1 MRIAV
6 DVGGTFTDV
15 VVLGEGDGGLR
26 HEKVETV
33 PSDPARGVLAG
44 FAKAGAEL
52 AALDF
57 FVHGTTLGI
66 NALLTRTGAR
76 VAIVTTKGF
85 RDVYEVGRTDREPMY
100 DFKYRRPPT
109 LVPRRLV
116 LEVGERLAYDGE
128 VLVPFDRESAV
139 DRSARHPRAGS
150 GGRRRLLPAQLRQP
164 RARARDGAGLCRPN
178 APTSR

>member
-15 VVLGEGDGGLR
+15 VVLGEAAEGLR

-33 PSDPARGVLAG
+33 PTDPASGVLAG
-44 FAKAGAEL
+44 FAKAHADLGAV
-52 AALDF
+52 DF

-76 VAIVTTKGF
+76 VAIVTTEGF

-100 DFKYRRPPT
+100 DFKYRRPQT
-109 LVPRRLV
+109 LVPRHLV
-116 LEVGERLAYDGE
+116 L
-128 VLVPFDRESAV
+128 DRKST
-139 DRSARHPRAGS
+139 R
-150 GGRRRLLPAQLRQP
+150 
-164 RARARDGAGLCRPN
+164 
-178 APTSR
+178 